1 MSRGFP
7 QTCAGTYP
15 SLQRTTGLAFGHPS
29 RAEFERYDLYRV
41 CVFILPGQKADA
53 CTCGSFTGKAVDA
66 ARQETDRYFVW
77 TSH

>member
-1 MSRGFP
+1 MASRRLVPVPNPRCSG
-7 QTCAGTYP
+7 QQGWP
-15 SLQRTTGLAFGHPS
+15 SAIPVALN
-29 RAEFERYDLYRV
+29 FERYDLHRV

-53 CTCGSFTGKAVDA
+53 CTGGSFTGKAVDA